1 MTDRPLGSW
10 LEVSGLGVMLGG
22 RAVLADVALT
32 VEPGEFVV
40 VVGPNGAGKTTL
52 LRAISGLTASH
63 GAIAIGGTPLAAL
76 SLAERARR
84 IAYLPQGHVFHWPL
98 PVVDVVGLGRLPRG
112 AGADLSVADREAVA
126 RAMAA
131 TGTTDYAAR
140 AVTTLSGGERARVA
154 IARVLA
160 TQAPL
165 LLADEPTASL
175 DPHYQLAVG
184 DILRRHVDAGGSVIA
199 VLHDLG
205 LAARIADRIVVID
218 RGRVVADGTP
228 AAVLTPAR
236 LAETFGVVAEVTTVR
251 GAPVIVP
258 LTTIA
263 GR

>member
-1 MTDRPLGSW
+1 MTDAR
-10 LEVSGLGVMLGG
+10 LEVSGLGVTLAG
-22 RAVLADVALT
+22 RRVLEDVALA
-32 VEPGEFVV
+32 VAPGEFVV

-52 LRAISGLTASH
+52 LRAISGLIPSR
-63 GAIAIGGTPLAAL
+63 GAIAIGGTPLALL

-98 PVVDVVGLGRLPRG
+98 PVADVVGLGRLPRG
-112 AGADLSVADREAVA
+112 AGADLSTVDRDAVA

-131 TGTTDYAAR
+131 TGTTGYAAR

-160 TQAPL
+160 TEAPL

-218 RGRVVADGTP
+218 RGRVVADGKP
-228 AAVLTPAR
+228 AAVLTPER
-236 LAETFGVVAEVTTVR
+236 LAETFGVTAEVTEIR

-258 LTTIA
+258 LATI
-263 GR
+263 

>member
-1 MTDRPLGSW
+1 MTDSPLRSR
-10 LEVSGLGVMLGG
+10 LEVSGLGVTLGG

-52 LRAISGLTASH
+52 LRAISGLTPSH

-131 TGTTDYAAR
+131 TGTTD
-140 AVTTLSGGERARVA
+140 
-154 IARVLA
+154 
-160 TQAPL
+160 
-165 LLADEPTASL
+165 
-175 DPHYQLAVG
+175 
-184 DILRRHVDAGGSVIA
+184 
-199 VLHDLG
+199 
-205 LAARIADRIVVID
+205 
-218 RGRVVADGTP
+218 
-228 AAVLTPAR
+228 
-236 LAETFGVVAEVTTVR
+236 
-251 GAPVIVP
+251 
-258 LTTIA
+258 
-263 GR
+263 